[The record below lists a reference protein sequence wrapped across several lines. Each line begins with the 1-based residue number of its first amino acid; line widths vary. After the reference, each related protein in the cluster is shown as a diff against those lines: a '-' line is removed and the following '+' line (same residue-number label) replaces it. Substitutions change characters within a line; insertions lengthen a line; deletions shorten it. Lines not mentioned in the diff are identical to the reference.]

1 MTIAIAPVSTGTSQ
15 AAAGTQ
21 QQQAALRQL
30 LAKYTYD
37 QARGTDQGTLS
48 NLGKQIQAAAKAL
61 GQHVTLPRAPSS
73 TAPSSTAPSSTAPSS
88 TAAAPTSQKSKLS
101 VTA

>member
-1 MTIAIAPVSTGTSQ
+1 MTIAIAPVSGGASQ
-15 AAAGTQ
+15 PVSGTQ

-37 QARGTDQGTLS
+37 QARGTDQTTLA
-48 NLGKQIQAAAKAL
+48 NLGKQILAAAKAL
-61 GQHVTLPRAPSS
+61 GQHVTLPRASS
-73 TAPSSTAPSSTAPSS
+73 PTET
-88 TAAAPTSQKSKLS
+88 APTSQSSKLS